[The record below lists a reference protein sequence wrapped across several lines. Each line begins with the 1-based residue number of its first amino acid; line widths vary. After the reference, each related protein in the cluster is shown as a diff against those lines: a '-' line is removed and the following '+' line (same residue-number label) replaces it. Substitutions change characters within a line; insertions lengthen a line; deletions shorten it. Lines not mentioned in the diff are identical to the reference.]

1 MAEGGWQVVT
11 DGDHGNPLLQQKKCN
26 VRVDLGFLLD
36 SSGSIRYDY
45 QKEKVSTG
53 QRPLNKRTDVS
64 QNRGGSGVQ
73 NVLFDVG
80 CNVFIR

>member
-1 MAEGGWQVVT
+1 MHVLSSIMAEGGWQVVT

-64 QNRGGSGVQ
+64 LNRKRTE
-73 NVLFDVG
+73 NILFTVY
-80 CNVFIR
+80 